1 MAPALQPLA
10 RDAPLAPPLQEMPIF
25 VISLKHSA
33 ERFDVLENGL
43 LQHGLTPI
51 RVNAINGKI
60 KASLLKRLCH
70 RNYYCDYLNRPLT
83 PGEIGCFAS
92 HLKILRRIVKTN
104 TPRAI
109 ILEDDAAFAAEFGM
123 FCKTDLPRLL
133 DVVDIV
139 KLEGMFFAHTSRDGL
154 TIFDGATCRAIIPL
168 KPTLASA
175 GYAVTLRGAKSLLS
189 VMVKASDP
197 FDFILFRYERYW
209 ARYCEIRPFLV
220 MQSGVNSVIES
231 DGRSAPN
238 SQPNNVNFI
247 RSKARKAEK
256 FVKRLASAARTWL
269 LTRRALH
276 H

>member
-51 RVNAINGKI
+51 RVNAINGKL
-60 KASLLKRLCH
+60 KSSLLKRLCC
-70 RNYYCDYLNRPLT
+70 REYYSNYLNRSLT
-83 PGEIGCFAS
+83 PGEIGCFVS
-92 HLKILRRIVKTN
+92 HLKILRQIVKTN
-104 TPRAI
+104 TPQAI
-109 ILEDDAAFAAEFGM
+109 ILEDDAVFATDFGL
-123 FCKTDLPRLL
+123 FCKTDLPILL

-139 KLEGMFFAHTSRDGL
+139 KLEGAFFAHTSRDGL
-154 TIFDGATCRAIIPL
+154 TIFDGSTCRAIIPL
-168 KPTLASA
+168 KPTQNSA
-175 GYAVTLRGAKSLLS
+175 GYAVTLRGAKSLLR
-189 VMVKASDP
+189 VMARASDP
-197 FDFILFRYERYW
+197 FDFILIRYERYR

-220 MQSGVNSVIES
+220 MQSGVESLIES
-231 DGRSAPN
+231 DGRSYASPQLNKPN
-238 SQPNNVNFI
+238 FF

-256 FVKRLASAARTWL
+256 IVKRLASVARTWL